1 MNYDLQEL
9 NSKKNTLQKVR
20 EELKTE
26 FFGIDDQ
33 IDQLIDSIRTWYLM
47 PELIKYPVIVNLWSM
62 TGSGK
67 TALVR
72 SLAHKL
78 GKSNQYVEIMPN
90 HFKVSPELYTL
101 FSNRE
106 ISPKEN
112 NIIFFDEFQKFN
124 SKDSDGKDDNKEN
137 ESLWNFLS
145 EGRVA
150 RPKFSMPWQFDANL
164 FVFDQETLSV
174 GDSKRK
180 GISLGRLRKSAT
192 GVQIND
198 VLKLVDF
205 SISRE
210 QGLSMSVEECHDYIL
225 KFQETAPPSIDYS
238 KSLIIIAGN
247 LDEVFPSSNS
257 LSDCDTEA
265 DSYRK
270 ITEKIS
276 MIEVREALGERF
288 KPEHISRLG
297 NNHIIYPS
305 LSKDAYRKIIR
316 NFSQKY
322 LSDIKETSGIDFSL
336 SESVVGCIYDNSVYP
351 TQGTRP
357 VFSSIHKIFGSSLSN
372 AVIWALENDVNS
384 AEVSLDAEK
393 SELVFESPSSK
404 KRLQLP
410 VILDIKDRKARYSD
424 DYTSLIAVHEM
435 GHAILYSHF
444 FQTPPEEI
452 KINVA
457 SYTGGYNLYPSRSE
471 NKESILMRICVGYG
485 GIIAEELVFGEGQRS
500 TGSESDIAKITQ
512 LASNYVRRW
521 GFNGIEARQD
531 IPGMNGAVT
540 FTDVKQSDSHIE
552 GILQVQKARAKE
564 ILTKN
569 RNLLVELSK
578 KLFDAKSLT
587 RDQYVA
593 MCAGA
598 FEFKETSDKVDIFGD
613 YHSKLFQGQGF

>member
-1 MNYDLQEL
+1 MNYDLQKL
-9 NSKKNTLQKVR
+9 NNKKDTLQKVR
-20 EELKTE
+20 EELKAE
-26 FFGIDDQ
+26 FFGIDKQ

-78 GKSNQYVEIMPN
+78 DKSNQFIEILPN
-90 HFKVSPELYTL
+90 HFKSDSSLYGT
-101 FSNRE
+101 FGS
-106 ISPKEN
+106 ISPQNN

-124 SKDSDGKDDNKEN
+124 SKNFKGEDDNKEN
-137 ESLWNFLS
+137 ESLWGFLS
-145 EGRVA
+145 EGRLSRIKYRIPYQILYQLKKYDKENDEIVDSDKA
-150 RPKFSMPWQFDANL
+150 SQKMREFIGSNYDGYRMEIKEVMPL
-164 FVFDQETLSV
+164 
-174 GDSKRK
+174 
-180 GISLGRLRKSAT
+180 I
-192 GVQIND
+192 
-198 VLKLVDF
+198 DF
-205 SISRE
+205 S
-210 QGLSMSVEECHDYIL
+210 LTEEEVSNMTLKECYNYIMD
-225 KFQETAPPSIDYS
+225 FQRNANPYVDYS

-276 MIEVREALGERF
+276 MIEIREALGQRF

-316 NFSQKY
+316 SFSQKY
-322 LSDIKETSGIDFSL
+322 LNDIKEVSEIDFKL
-336 SESVVGCIYDNSVYP
+336 SESVVDCIYDNSVYP
-351 TQGTRP
+351 TQGARP

-372 AVIWALENDVNS
+372 AVIWALENNVNS
-384 AEVSLDAEK
+384 AEVSLNPEK
-393 SELVFESPSSK
+393 SELVFESPSNK
-404 KRLQLP
+404 TLKLP
-410 VILDIKDRKARYSD
+410 VVLDIKDRKARYSD

-457 SYTGGYNLYPSRSE
+457 SYTGGYNLYPSTSE

-485 GIIAEELVFGEGQRS
+485 GIIAEELVFGEGQKS

-531 IPGMNGAVT
+531 VPGMNGAVT

-552 GILQVQKARAKE
+552 GILQVQKSRAKE

-569 RNLLVELSK
+569 KNLLVELSK
-578 KLFDAKSLT
+578 KLFDVKSLT
-587 RDQYVA
+587 KDQYVA
-593 MCAGA
+593 MCAGV
-598 FEFKETSDKVDIFGD
+598 FEFRENSNKVDIFGD
-613 YHSKLFQGQGF
+613 YHSKLFQK